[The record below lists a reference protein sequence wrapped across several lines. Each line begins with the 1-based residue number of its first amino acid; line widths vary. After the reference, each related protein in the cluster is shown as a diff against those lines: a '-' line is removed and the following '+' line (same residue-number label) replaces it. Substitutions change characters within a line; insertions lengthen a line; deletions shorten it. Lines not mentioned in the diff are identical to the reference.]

1 MLLWAAGV
9 LFATPGLSLVFL
21 VFSQKDLHFFF
32 FFFLLLVLAL
42 SSKEKES
49 AALGGI

>member
-32 FFFLLLVLAL
+32 FFLLLVLVL
-42 SSKEKES
+42 SSKEKEC